1 MILLR
6 EDILENLEMTPEQIA
21 SLQPALAKLLGQ
33 FRHCFARNK
42 TFGYLEKYIQ
52 GLLSDVK
59 RKSIEPIALAA
70 GVAVRT
76 LQEFLAF
83 FRWDEDRAAQ
93 QLIRLVANEHGR
105 REAIGVLDASGHC
118 KQGDKTPGVQR
129 QWCGESGKI
138 DNCVVGQ
145 HLLYTDNDPQNP
157 FGCVL
162 LSDLFLPQEWSEDPD
177 RCEEAG
183 IPEDLR
189 HRPKWRIGIDQVR
202 LAIREGIRFSFLT
215 ADEDYG
221 KVPQFWFD
229 LDALGQWAVAEVPKN
244 FLCWPKPPAYRS
256 LRSEYAAKRV
266 DNVVRHSPLFYSQS
280 WKRMQIKEATRGPC
294 VWQVKAGQVH
304 MVDTRN
310 KATAGCSEPTDR
322 TYWLIVAKNKAT
334 GEIKYFVSN
343 APAHVSLQ
351 RLLEVAFGRWHIE
364 KWFERAKQEAGFG
377 SFEVRTYRS
386 LMRHWLASRIAMY
399 FLANET
405 QRLRGEKS
413 ADHVGAGRGGSEHVG
428 LDSLEPLASLV
439 GLGNGEVQV
448 LSTAKS
454 GLV

>member
-1 MILLR
+1 MILPR

-33 FRHCFARNK
+33 FRPCFERHK
-42 TFGYLEKYIQ
+42 TFTYLEKYIL

-83 FRWDEDRAAQ
+83 FCWDEDRASQ
-93 QLIRLVANEHGR
+93 QLIRLVANEQGH

-157 FGCVL
+157 FSCVL
-162 LSDLFLPQEWSEDPD
+162 LSDLFLPQEWSDDPD
-177 RCEEAG
+177 RCAEAG

-189 HRPKWRIGIDQVR
+189 HRPKWKIGIDQVR
-202 LAIREGIRFSFLT
+202 QAIREGIRFSFFT

-280 WKRMQIKEATRGPC
+280 WKTMQIKEATRGPC

-304 MVDTRN
+304 LVDTRN
-310 KATAGCSEPTDR
+310 KTTAGCSAPTDR
-322 TYWLIVAKNKAT
+322 TYWLIVAQNKAT
-334 GEIKYFVSN
+334 GETKYFVSN

-386 LMRHWLASRIAMY
+386 LMCHWLASRIAMY
-399 FLANET
+399 FLAHET

-413 ADHVGAGRGGSEHVG
+413 ADHVGAGRGGREHVG
-428 LDSLEPLASLV
+428 LEYLEPLAPLV
-439 GLGNGEVQV
+439 GLGNGEVPV
-448 LSTAKS
+448 LSTAQS
-454 GLV
+454 ALL

>member
-6 EDILENLEMTPEQIA
+6 EDILENSEMTSEQIA
-21 SLQPALAKLLGQ
+21 SLQPALAQLLRS
-33 FRHCFARNK
+33 FRPCFGRDK
-42 TFGYLEKYIQ
+42 TFAYLEKYIL

-83 FRWDEDRAAQ
+83 FHWEEDRAGRHV
-93 QLIRLVANEHGR
+93 IRLVVQAHSR
-105 REAIGVLDASGHC
+105 REAIGVLDASGHA

-145 HLLYTDNDPQNP
+145 HLLYTDNDPKHP
-157 FGCVL
+157 FSCVL
-162 LSDLFLPQEWSEDPD
+162 ASDLFLPEDWANDPD
-177 RCEEAG
+177 RCQEAG
-183 IPEDLR
+183 IPEAIR
-189 HRPKWRIGIDQVR
+189 HRPKWKIGIEQVR
-202 LAIREGIRFSFLT
+202 QANREGIRFAFLA

-221 KVPQFWFD
+221 KVPAFWFE
-229 LDALGQWAVAEVPKN
+229 LDAMGQWAVAEVPKN

-256 LRSEYAAKRV
+256 TRSEYASKRA
-266 DNVVRHSPLFYSQS
+266 DNVTRHSPLFTRQA
-280 WKRMQIKEATRGPC
+280 WKPMRIKETTRGPC
-294 VWQVKAGQVH
+294 FWQVKAGQVH
-304 MVDTRN
+304 LVDTGPHQ
-310 KATAGCSEPTDR
+310 TGGISQPTDR
-322 TYWLIVAKNKAT
+322 TYWLIIARNKAT

-343 APAHVSLQ
+343 APSHVSLK

-364 KWFERAKQEAGFG
+364 KWFERAKQETGFG

-399 FLANET
+399 FLAHET

-413 ADHVGAGRGGSEHVG
+413 ADHAGAGGGCGEHVG
-428 LDSLEPLASLV
+428 LEYLEPLAPFV
-439 GLGNGEVQV
+439 GLVD
-448 LSTAKS
+448 TA
-454 GLV
+454 V

>member
-6 EDILENLEMTPEQIA
+6 EDILENLKMTSEQIA
-21 SLQPALAKLLGQ
+21 SLQPALAKLLAW
-33 FRHCFARNK
+33 FRPCFERGK
-42 TFGYLEKYIQ
+42 TFGYLEKYIL

-83 FRWDEDRAAQ
+83 FCWDEERASQ

-105 REAIGVLDASGHC
+105 REGIGVLDASGHC

-157 FGCVL
+157 FSCVL
-162 LSDLFLPQEWSEDPD
+162 AGDLFLPEAWANDPQ
-177 RCEEAG
+177 RCQEAG
-183 IPEDLR
+183 IPEELR
-189 HRPKWRIGIDQVR
+189 HRPKWQIGLEQVR
-202 LAIREGIRFSFLT
+202 QAIREGIRFSFLT

-221 KVPQFWFD
+221 KVPQFWLD

-244 FLCWPKPPAYRS
+244 FLAWPKPPAYRS
-256 LRSEYAAKRV
+256 ARSEYAAKRV
-266 DNVVRHSPLFYSQS
+266 DNLVRHSPLFYSQS
-280 WKRMQIKEATRGPC
+280 WKSIQIKEATRGPC

-304 MVDTRN
+304 LIDPRHRR
-310 KATAGCSEPTDR
+310 AGGNAPPTDR
-322 TYWLIVAKNKAT
+322 TYGLIVAKNKAT
-334 GEIKYFVSN
+334 REIKYFVSN
-343 APAHVSLQ
+343 APPHVALL
-351 RLLEVAFGRWHIE
+351 RLLEVAFARWHIE
-364 KWFERAKQEAGFG
+364 KWFERAKQETGFG

-399 FLANET
+399 FLAHET

-413 ADHVGAGRGGSEHVG
+413 ADHVGTGGPGGEHLG
-428 LDSLEPLASLV
+428 LEGLEPLASLV
-439 GLGNGEVQV
+439 GLVAAAV
-448 LSTAKS
+448 
-454 GLV
+454 

>member
-1 MILLR
+1 
-6 EDILENLEMTPEQIA
+6 MTSEQIA
-21 SLQPALAKLLGQ
+21 SLQPALAKLLEP
-33 FRHCFARNK
+33 FRPFFERDK
-42 TFGYLEKYIQ
+42 TFRYLEKYIL

-59 RKSIEPIALAA
+59 RKSIEPIALAC

-83 FRWDEDRAAQ
+83 FCWDEDRAGQ
-93 QLIRLVANEHGR
+93 QLIRLVAGAHGH

-162 LSDLFLPQEWSEDPD
+162 LSDLFLPQKWSDDRD
-177 RCEEAG
+177 RCREAG

-189 HRPKWRIGIDQVR
+189 HRPKWQIGIDQVR
-202 LAIREGIRFSFLT
+202 QALGEGIRFSFLT

-280 WKRMQIKEATRGPC
+280 WKTMRIKEATRGPC
-294 VWQVKAGQVH
+294 LWQVKAGQVH
-304 MVDTRN
+304 LVDTRN
-310 KATAGCSEPTDR
+310 HATAGRSEPTDR
-322 TYWLIVAKNKAT
+322 TYWLIVARNKAT

-343 APAHVSLQ
+343 APPHVSLQ

-364 KWFERAKQEAGFG
+364 KWFERAKQETGFG

-386 LMRHWLASRIAMY
+386 LRRHWLASRIAMY

-413 ADHVGAGRGGSEHVG
+413 ADHVGAGGRGGEHVG
-428 LDSLEPLASLV
+428 LESLESLASLM
-439 GLGNGEVQV
+439 GLDHGAVPV

-454 GLV
+454 ALL

>member
-6 EDILENLEMTPEQIA
+6 KDILENLEMAPEQIA

-33 FRHCFARNK
+33 FRPCFERHK
-42 TFGYLEKYIQ
+42 TFGYLEKYIL

-70 GVAVRT
+70 GVAVRS

-83 FRWDEDRAAQ
+83 FRWDEDRAGQ
-93 QLIRLVANEHGR
+93 QLIRLVANEHGH

-162 LSDLFLPQEWSEDPD
+162 LSDLFLPKEWSEAPD

-202 LAIREGIRFSFLT
+202 QAIREGIRFSFLT

-229 LDALGQWAVAEVPKN
+229 LEALGQWAVAEVPKN

-280 WKRMQIKEATRGPC
+280 WKTMQIKEATRGPC

-304 MVDTRN
+304 MIDTRN
-310 KATAGCSEPTDR
+310 KATVGCSEPTDR

-343 APAHVSLQ
+343 APAHVSLP

-364 KWFERAKQEAGFG
+364 KWFERAKQETGFG
-377 SFEVRTYRS
+377 SFEVRTYCS

-413 ADHVGAGRGGSEHVG
+413 ADHVGAGRGGGEHVG
-428 LDSLEPLASLV
+428 LEYLEPLAPLV
-439 GLGNGEVQV
+439 GLGSGEVQV